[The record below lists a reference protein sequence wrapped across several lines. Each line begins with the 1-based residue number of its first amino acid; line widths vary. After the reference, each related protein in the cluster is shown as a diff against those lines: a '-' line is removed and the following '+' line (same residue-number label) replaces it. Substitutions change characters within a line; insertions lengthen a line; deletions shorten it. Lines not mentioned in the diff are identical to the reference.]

1 MDEIKDYDE
10 KLAKLESFINELGN
24 TEEALITVLNEAQDI
39 FGYIPTRVQQF
50 IAEKLNSNPA
60 EVYGVITFYP
70 NFRTKPTG
78 DYVIKVCNGTACHL
92 AGAEDVVS
100 EFSKVLKIKMGETT
114 KDNKFTL
121 KSGKCENACAKAV
134 VVSVGEDVYTNVST
148 KEVKSIIEKYIV

>member
-10 KLAKLESFINELGN
+10 KIARLGEFIKEVGDSD
-24 TEEALITVLNEAQDI
+24 EALITVLSEAQDI
-39 FGYIPTRVQQF
+39 FGYIPTKVQQY

-92 AGAEDVVS
+92 AGADDIVH
-100 EFSKVLKIKMGETT
+100 EFSKVLKIKLGETT

-121 KSGKCENACAKAV
+121 KAGKCENACAKAI
-134 VVSVGEDVYTNVST
+134 VVSVGEDVYTNVT
-148 KEVKSIIEKYIV
+148 VKQVKGIIEKYI